1 MKKHLNKKTLCMRTI
16 ESFKYNSDDQEL
28 YNMSLINHNRINTDY
43 EKHKC
48 EHCKKGFANKSNLN
62 RHYNKC
68 IAMDISNQK
77 YKKTDENE
85 IPNIVNHITD
95 NTINNITDN
104 SVNNI
109 TDNSTTN
116 INLNINI
123 IKSFDEEW
131 SVDHIDDKDK
141 LILLFNN
148 SKFTS
153 MLQNIL
159 ENEVNLN
166 VLLENNSE
174 MGLVYNNNKLI
185 NMNIKDIVKKTMDKL
200 YNHLCSFKKDITQP
214 NIYNL
219 NEKSINEEMKNAYTK
234 YNNYRRNVDIQNNV
248 NTFIKNIYTSKIDN
262 TYKKYRDVAIYNS
275 KEGF

>member
-1 MKKHLNKKTLCMRTI
+1 MKKRGRPKKEVTDKKVTNKVITG
-16 ESFKYNSDDQEL
+16 
-28 YNMSLINHNRINTDY
+28 
-43 EKHKC
+43 
-48 EHCKKGFANKSNLN
+48 KKRGRPRK
-62 RHYNKC
+62 
-68 IAMDISNQK
+68 
-77 YKKTDENE
+77 
-85 IPNIVNHITD
+85 ITD
-95 NTINNITDN
+95 NNITDN

-174 MGLVYNNNKLI
+174 TGLVYNNNKLI
-185 NMNIKDIVKKTMDKL
+185 NMNIKDIVKKTMDKQ
-200 YNHLCSFKKDITQP
+200 YKHLCSFKKDITQP

-219 NEKSINEEMKNAYTK
+219 NENSINEEMKNAYTK
-234 YNNYRRNVDIQNNV
+234 YNNYRRNVDIQNYV